1 MAAGIGLHGPGFGLS
16 WGSSDWG
23 IVVVV
28 LRACGVAGG
37 IVLAAMAM
45 VGPAAAENDVPRIS
59 GGVGWFD
66 VLDDQDAA
74 EFRLEYRFGKT
85 FLGFLKPWVGVSA
98 NVDGGLY
105 GAGGVL
111 ADFFLGDNVVITP
124 SFGAG
129 LYSKGSSKD
138 LGHVIEFRSQIEI
151 AYQFENESRI
161 SFGLSHQSNA
171 HLDENNQGVE
181 TAMIYY
187 HVPVSRLF
195 GR

>member
-1 MAAGIGLHGPGFGLS
+1 M
-16 WGSSDWG
+16 
-23 IVVVV
+23 V
-28 LRACGVAGG
+28 LRACGVAGA
-37 IVLAAMAM
+37 ILLATMAM
-45 VGPAAAENDVPRIS
+45 VGPAAAENDVDRIS
-59 GGVGWFD
+59 GAVGWFD

-85 FLGFLKPWVGVSA
+85 FLGFLKPWVGVAA
-98 NVDGGLY
+98 NSDGGLY

-111 ADFFLGDNVVITP
+111 ADFFLSDKIVVTP
-124 SFGAG
+124 SLGAG
-129 LYSKGSSKD
+129 LYSKGGSKD

-161 SFGLSHQSNA
+161 SLGFSHQSNA
-171 HLDENNQGVE
+171 HLSKNNQGVE

-195 GR
+195 GK